1 MKLKNPIFKQKK
13 LSLQENNLQK
23 LRIQSINSNISQY
36 KTEVKPQK
44 LRRRRKKKLTTMN
57 EKQHDQAS
65 KREEA

>member
-13 LSLQENNLQK
+13 LSLQEKNLQK

-36 KTEVKPQK
+36 KTDVKPQK
-44 LRRRRKKKLTTMN
+44 LRRRRKKLTTMN

>member
-13 LSLQENNLQK
+13 LSLQEKNLQK

-44 LRRRRKKKLTTMN
+44 LRRRRKKN
-57 EKQHDQAS
+57 
-65 KREEA
+65 